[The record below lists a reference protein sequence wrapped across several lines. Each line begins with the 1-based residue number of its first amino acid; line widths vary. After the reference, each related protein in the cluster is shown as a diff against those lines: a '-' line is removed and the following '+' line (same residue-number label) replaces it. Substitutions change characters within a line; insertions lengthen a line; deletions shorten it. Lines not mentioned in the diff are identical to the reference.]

1 VKSKKSE
8 KLTAKK
14 VAKLVR
20 RGVRGKHH
28 DGHGLYLQIQNRD
41 NASWFLRYERDGK
54 EHFPG
59 LGPAHIVGLKLARER
74 AQALRLQLLNGV
86 DPIAAKKAAKAQR
99 ALDAAKAMSFSEA
112 ARGYIEQHGPK
123 WRNAR
128 HAAQWPSSL
137 AEYVEPIIGALPVRE
152 IDITLVL
159 KVLEQKVPARRG
171 SPAGSLWLTRPETA
185 RRLRGRLESIFD
197 FAKARGYRSGENPA
211 AWSIISN
218 VLPAPSKLTRVE
230 NHPALPYAQIPEF
243 LAKLRTRSGN
253 AARAL
258 EFTILCAARSGETI
272 GARWGEIDLDAVRI
286 DPKTKQKI
294 ADPVWTVP
302 AVRMKTNKEHRVP
315 LSDRA
320 VEILKAIPREA
331 GNDLIF
337 IGPTRA
343 GLSHAAKINLIRR
356 LGYPDVT
363 VHGFR
368 SAFRDW
374 AGETTAFASDV
385 CEAALAHIK
394 GKTERAYQRGDLFN
408 KRRRLMDAWA
418 EYCASL
424 PSKTTADVVP
434 IGIATGA
441 SHGKA

>member
-20 RGVRGKHH
+20 RGVKGKHH
-28 DGHGLYLQIQNRD
+28 DGHGLYLQIQHRD

-59 LGPAHIVGLKLARER
+59 LGPVHIVSLKLARER

-99 ALDAAKAMSFSEA
+99 ALDAAKAMTFSQA
-112 ARGYIEQHGPK
+112 VRGYLEQHGAK

-137 AEYVEPIIGALPVRE
+137 AEYAEPIIGALPVGE
-152 IDITLVL
+152 IDVTLIL
-159 KVLEQKVPARRG
+159 KVLEQKVPARHG

-185 RRLRGRLESIFD
+185 RRLRGRLEAILD
-197 FAKARGYRSGENPA
+197 WAKARGYRTGENPA

-218 VLPAPSKLTRVE
+218 VLPAPSKLAKVE
-230 NHPALPYAQIPEF
+230 HHAALPHARIPEF
-243 LAKLRTRSGN
+243 MTRLRTRQGN

-258 EFTILCAARSGETI
+258 EFTILCAARSGETL
-272 GARWGEIDLDAVRI
+272 GARWNEIDLAT
-286 DPKTKQKI
+286 KT
-294 ADPVWTVP
+294 WTIP
-302 AVRMKTNKEHRVP
+302 ENRMKAAKEHRVP
-315 LSDRA
+315 LSARA
-320 VEILKAIPREA
+320 VEILKAIPRE
-331 GNDLIF
+331 NDRIF
-337 IGPTRA
+337 NGPARV
-343 GLSHAAKINLIRR
+343 GLSQAAKINLIRR
-356 LGYPDVT
+356 LGYPDIT

-368 SAFRDW
+368 SVFRDW
-374 AGETTAFASDV
+374 AGETTSFPHDV
-385 CEAALAHIK
+385 CEAALAHLR

-408 KRRRLMDAWA
+408 KRRRLMDAWC
-418 EYCASL
+418 EYCAS
-424 PSKTTADVVP
+424 PPRQTSADIVKLR
-434 IGIATGA
+434 GA
-441 SHGKA
+441 

>member
-20 RGVRGKHH
+20 RGVKGKHH
-28 DGHGLYLQIQNRD
+28 DGHGLYLQIQHRD

-59 LGPAHIVGLKLARER
+59 LGPVHIVSLKLARER

-86 DPIAAKKAAKAQR
+86 DPIAAKKAAKVQR
-99 ALDAAKAMSFSEA
+99 ALDAAKAMTFSEA
-112 ARGYIEQHGPK
+112 ARGYLEQHGAK

-137 AEYVEPIIGALPVRE
+137 AEYVEPIIGNLPVGE
-152 IDITLVL
+152 IDIGLIL

-185 RRLRGRLESIFD
+185 RRLRGRLEAILD
-197 FAKARGYRSGENPA
+197 WAKARGYRTGENPA

-218 VLPAPSKLTRVE
+218 VLPAPSKLAKVE
-230 NHPALPYAQIPEF
+230 NHPALPHAQIPEF
-243 LAKLRTRSGN
+243 MAKLRARSSSV
-253 AARAL
+253 ARAAL

-272 GARWGEIDLDAVRI
+272 GAKWGEIDLAT
-286 DPKTKQKI
+286 KTWTI
-294 ADPVWTVP
+294 A
-302 AVRMKTNKEHRVP
+302 ASRMKAGREHRIP
-315 LSDRA
+315 LSARA
-320 VEILKAIPREA
+320 VAILEAMPREA

-368 SAFRDW
+368 STFRDW
-374 AGETTAFASDV
+374 AGDTTAFPSDV
-385 CEAALAHIK
+385 CEAALAHIR

-418 EYCASL
+418 EYCVSRPTKA
-424 PSKTTADVVP
+424 TADVVP
-434 IGIATGA
+434 IGTATGA
-441 SHGKA
+441 SHGRG

>member
-1 VKSKKSE
+1 VKSKKSKKSE

-20 RGVRGKHH
+20 RGVKSKHH
-28 DGHGLYLQIQNRD
+28 DGHGLYLQIQHRD

-59 LGPAHIVGLKLARER
+59 LGPVHIVSLKLARER
-74 AQALRLQLLNGV
+74 AQALRLQLLNAV

-99 ALDAAKAMSFSEA
+99 ILAAAKAMSFSEA
-112 ARGYIEQHGPK
+112 ARGYLEQHGGK

-137 AEYVEPIIGALPVRE
+137 AEYVAPIIGNLPVGE
-152 IDITLVL
+152 IDIALIL
-159 KVLEQKVPARRG
+159 KILEQRVPARRG
-171 SPAGSLWLTRPETA
+171 SPAGSLWATRSETA
-185 RRLRGRLESIFD
+185 RRLRGRLEAILD
-197 FAKARGYRSGENPA
+197 WAKARGYRSGENPA

-218 VLPAPSKLTRVE
+218 VLPAPSKLARVE
-230 NHPALPYAQIPEF
+230 NHPALPHARIPEF

-253 AARAL
+253 AARAM
-258 EFTILCAARSGETI
+258 EFTILTAARSGETI
-272 GARWGEIDLDAVRI
+272 GARWGEIDLAT
-286 DPKTKQKI
+286 KT
-294 ADPVWTVP
+294 WTIP
-302 AVRMKTNKEHRVP
+302 ANRMKAAKEHRVP
-315 LSDRA
+315 LSARA
-320 VEILKAIPREA
+320 VAILEAMPREA
-331 GNDLIF
+331 DNDFIF
-337 IGPTRA
+337 VGPTRA

-368 SAFRDW
+368 STFRDW
-374 AGETTAFASDV
+374 AGETTSFPHDV
-385 CEAALAHIK
+385 CEAALAHLR

-418 EYCASL
+418 VYCASP

-434 IGIATGA
+434 IR
-441 SHGKA
+441 K

>member
-14 VAKLVR
+14 IAKLIR
-20 RGVRGKHH
+20 RGEPGKFP

-41 NASWFLRYERDGK
+41 NASWFFRYSRDGK

-59 LGPAHIVGLKLARER
+59 LGPVHVVGLKLARER

-99 ALDAAKAMSFSEA
+99 SLAAAKAMSFSQA
-112 ARGYIEQHGPK
+112 VRGYLQQHGAK

-128 HAAQWPSSL
+128 HAQQWPSSL
-137 AEYVEPIIGALPVRE
+137 AEYAEPIIGNLP
-152 IDITLVL
+152 IDAIDVPLIL
-159 KVLEQKVPARRG
+159 KILEQPVPARNG

-185 RRLRGRLESIFD
+185 RRLRGRLEAILDWS
-197 FAKARGYRSGENPA
+197 KARGHRGGENPA

-218 VLPAPSKLTRVE
+218 VLPAPSKLARVE
-230 NHPALPYAQIPEF
+230 HHVALVHSKIPEF
-243 LAKLRTRSGN
+243 MTKLRTRQGN

-258 EFTILCAARSGETI
+258 EFTVLTAARSGETL
-272 GARWGEIDLDAVRI
+272 GARWNEIDFAT
-286 DPKTKQKI
+286 KT
-294 ADPVWTVP
+294 WTIP
-302 AVRMKTNKEHRVP
+302 ENRMKALKEHRVP
-315 LSDRA
+315 LSARA
-320 VEILKAIPREA
+320 VEILKAIPRETD
-331 GNDLIF
+331 NDRIF
-337 IGPTRA
+337 NGPART

-368 SAFRDW
+368 SSFRDW
-374 AGETTAFASDV
+374 AGETTSFPSDV
-385 CEAALAHIK
+385 CEAALAHLR

-408 KRRRLMDAWA
+408 KRRRLMDSWA
-418 EYCASL
+418 EYCASR
-424 PSKTTADVVP
+424 PTKAGADVVP
-434 IGIATGA
+434 IGTAMGA
-441 SHGKA
+441 SHGRG